1 MKSKLKISCWNSE
14 WASLKSKR
22 GEFFRDQFNSDVI
35 CVTEGYES
43 LLPNDG
49 YVISSNED
57 YGYKIKKG
65 RRKVI
70 LWSKSKWS
78 DIDRLGSKK
87 IPTGRYI
94 SGITMGI
101 RFVGICIPWRF
112 AHVSTGRKDRKPWE
126 DHLTFI
132 ENLRI
137 TKNKTI
143 LMGDFN
149 QHIPKTYQ
157 PNDVYFALNKLIK
170 GMTLLTSNMGLDHIA
185 ISNELKASKALKI
198 PTGSNS
204 DHDGVSCSIF

>member
-70 LWSKSKWS
+70 LWSKSEWS
-78 DIDRLGSKK
+78 DIDKLGSKK

-126 DHLTFI
+126 DHLAFI
-132 ENLRI
+132 ENLI
-137 TKNKTI
+137 I
-143 LMGDFN
+143 
-149 QHIPKTYQ
+149 
-157 PNDVYFALNKLIK
+157 
-170 GMTLLTSNMGLDHIA
+170 
-185 ISNELKASKALKI
+185 
-198 PTGSNS
+198 
-204 DHDGVSCSIF
+204 

>member
-14 WASLKSKR
+14 WASLKSRR
-22 GEFFRDQFNSDVI
+22 GKFFRDQFNSDVI

-43 LLPNDG
+43 LLPNNG

-70 LWSKSKWS
+70 LWSKSEWS
-78 DIDRLGSKK
+78 DIDKLGSEK

-157 PNDVYFALNKLIK
+157 PNDVHFALNKLIK

-185 ISNELKASKALKI
+185 ISNELKASKVLKI